1 MGTWIVLAIIILV
14 VLWLVFTYNGLIA
27 ARNRTQEAWS
37 EIDVELKRRHDLIPN
52 LVNTVAGYMG
62 HERGT
67 LEAVTNARA
76 NAVAAGATG
85 DPAKIGQAEN
95 MLSQSLR
102 SLFAVSEN
110 YPELKAISAFTNLQE
125 NLTATEDKLE
135 FSRRFYNGN
144 VRDYNIKLQ
153 TLPTSLIAG
162 VLGFK
167 PFGFFQAD
175 EGDRAVP
182 QVNFGNMPAPGSL
195 PPPPAAG
202 PGGPPA
208 PGSAGPPPPSWPLR
222 GLRHGA
228 DELGLRRRVTAGKI
242 PVLVEDADDPI
253 DFCGDAY
260 LEHVVVIAVAVA
272 APVHAADS
280 RLFVGDE
287 QLDVI
292 DLMPRVVDR
301 VEPFRDA

>member
-1 MGTWIVLAIIILV
+1 MGTWIVVAIVVLIL
-14 VLWLVFTYNGLIA
+14 LWLVFTYNGLVT

-52 LVNTVAGYMG
+52 LVNTVQGYVG

-76 NAVAAGATG
+76 AAVAAGATG

-110 YPELKAISAFTNLQE
+110 YPELKAITAFTNLQE
-125 NLTATEDKLE
+125 TLTATEDKIE

-182 QVNFGNMPAPGSL
+182 QVNFGPTSASGPPALGSSG
-195 PPPPAAG
+195 PPAAG
-202 PGGPPA
+202 A
-208 PGSAGPPPPSWPLR
+208 SGPPPPGESGPPPS
-222 GLRHGA
+222 A
-228 DELGLRRRVTAGKI
+228 
-242 PVLVEDADDPI
+242 
-253 DFCGDAY
+253 
-260 LEHVVVIAVAVA
+260 
-272 APVHAADS
+272 
-280 RLFVGDE
+280 
-287 QLDVI
+287 
-292 DLMPRVVDR
+292 
-301 VEPFRDA
+301 

>member
-1 MGTWIVLAIIILV
+1 MGLWVVVAIV
-14 VLWLVFTYNGLIA
+14 VLVALWFVFTYNGLVG

-52 LVNTVAGYMG
+52 LVNTVQGYMG

-76 NAVAAGATG
+76 SAVAAGATG

-95 MLSQSLR
+95 VLSQSLR

-110 YPELKAISAFTNLQE
+110 YPDLKAISAFTNLQE
-125 NLTATEDKLE
+125 TLTATEDKIE

-167 PFGFFQAD
+167 AFGFFQAD

-182 QVNFGNMPAPGSL
+182 QVNFGNMPSAGS
-195 PPPPAAG
+195 G
-202 PGGPPA
+202 
-208 PGSAGPPPPSWPLR
+208 GPPPPTGSSGPPPASS
-222 GLRHGA
+222 GGPP
-228 DELGLRRRVTAGKI
+228 GQ
-242 PVLVEDADDPI
+242 
-253 DFCGDAY
+253 
-260 LEHVVVIAVAVA
+260 
-272 APVHAADS
+272 S
-280 RLFVGDE
+280 
-287 QLDVI
+287 
-292 DLMPRVVDR
+292 
-301 VEPFRDA
+301 

>member
-1 MGTWIVLAIIILV
+1 MGFWIAIAIV
-14 VLWLVFTYNGLIA
+14 VLLVLWFVFTYNGLVA

-52 LVNTVAGYMG
+52 LVNTVQGYMG

-95 MLSQSLR
+95 VLSQSLR

-110 YPELKAISAFTNLQE
+110 YPDLKAISAFTNLQE
-125 NLTATEDKLE
+125 TLTATEDKIE

-162 VLGFK
+162 ALGFK
-167 PFGFFQAD
+167 PFAFFQAD
-175 EGDRAVP
+175 DGDRAVP
-182 QVNFGNMPAPGSL
+182 TVGFTQG
-195 PPPPAAG
+195 AA
-202 PGGPPA
+202 GGPPTA
-208 PGSAGPPPPSWPLR
+208 GTSGPP
-222 GLRHGA
+222 
-228 DELGLRRRVTAGKI
+228 TAGTSG
-242 PVLVEDADDPI
+242 PPT
-253 DFCGDAY
+253 
-260 LEHVVVIAVAVA
+260 
-272 APVHAADS
+272 
-280 RLFVGDE
+280 
-287 QLDVI
+287 Q
-292 DLMPRVVDR
+292 
-301 VEPFRDA
+301 

>member
-1 MGTWIVLAIIILV
+1 MGWIVLAVVVILIV
-14 VLWLVFTYNGLIA
+14 GWLILTYNSLVT

-52 LVNTVAGYMG
+52 LVNTVQGYMG

-76 NAVAAGATG
+76 AAVSAGASG

-110 YPELKAISAFTNLQE
+110 YPDLKAISAFTNLQE
-125 NLTATEDKLE
+125 TLTATEDKIE

-167 PFGFFQAD
+167 PFGFVQAD

-182 QVNFGNMPAPGSL
+182 QVSFNNAPGSPSSL
-195 PPPPAAG
+195 PPAAG
-202 PGGPPA
+202 PGAPPA
-208 PGSAGPPPPSWPLR
+208 PGSAGPPPQ
-222 GLRHGA
+222 
-228 DELGLRRRVTAGKI
+228 T
-242 PVLVEDADDPI
+242 
-253 DFCGDAY
+253 
-260 LEHVVVIAVAVA
+260 
-272 APVHAADS
+272 
-280 RLFVGDE
+280 
-287 QLDVI
+287 
-292 DLMPRVVDR
+292 
-301 VEPFRDA
+301 

>member
-1 MGTWIVLAIIILV
+1 MGWVVLV
-14 VLWLVFTYNGLIA
+14 VVVIVVVGWLVLTYNGLVT

-52 LVNTVAGYMG
+52 LVKTAQGYMG
-62 HERGT
+62 HESGT

-76 NAVAAGATG
+76 GAVSAGAWG

-110 YPELKAISAFTNLQE
+110 YPELKAIAAFTNLQE
-125 NLTATEDKLE
+125 TLTATEDKIE

-162 VLGFK
+162 ALGFK

-175 EGDRAVP
+175 DADRAVP
-182 QVNFGNMPAPGSL
+182 QVNFNLGNMPQPGTPES
-195 PPPPAAG
+195 
-202 PGGPPA
+202 GPPSLGPSGP
-208 PGSAGPPPPSWPLR
+208 PGMGSSGPPPQS
-222 GLRHGA
+222 
-228 DELGLRRRVTAGKI
+228 
-242 PVLVEDADDPI
+242 
-253 DFCGDAY
+253 
-260 LEHVVVIAVAVA
+260 
-272 APVHAADS
+272 
-280 RLFVGDE
+280 
-287 QLDVI
+287 
-292 DLMPRVVDR
+292 
-301 VEPFRDA
+301 

>member
-1 MGTWIVLAIIILV
+1 MGTWIVIGIVVLV
-14 VLWLVFTYNGLIA
+14 VLWLVFTYNGLVT

-52 LVNTVAGYMG
+52 LVNTVQGYVG

-76 NAVAAGATG
+76 AAVAAGATG

-95 MLSQSLR
+95 ILSQSLR

-110 YPELKAISAFTNLQE
+110 YPELKAITAFTNLQE
-125 NLTATEDKLE
+125 TLTATEDKIE

-153 TLPTSLIAG
+153 TVPTSLVAG

-182 QVNFGNMPAPGSL
+182 QVNFGPTSAS
-195 PPPPAAG
+195 
-202 PGGPPA
+202 GPPA
-208 PGSAGPPPPSWPLR
+208 LGSSGPPAGGQSGPPPPGQSGPPLQ
-222 GLRHGA
+222 
-228 DELGLRRRVTAGKI
+228 
-242 PVLVEDADDPI
+242 
-253 DFCGDAY
+253 
-260 LEHVVVIAVAVA
+260 
-272 APVHAADS
+272 S
-280 RLFVGDE
+280 
-287 QLDVI
+287 
-292 DLMPRVVDR
+292 
-301 VEPFRDA
+301 

>member
-1 MGTWIVLAIIILV
+1 MGTWIVVVVVILV
-14 VLWLVFTYNGLIA
+14 VGWLVLAYNGLVT

-52 LVNTVAGYMG
+52 LVNTVQGYMG

-76 NAVAAGATG
+76 AAVSAGASG

-110 YPELKAISAFTNLQE
+110 YPDLKAIAAFTNLQE
-125 NLTATEDKLE
+125 TLTATEDKIE

-162 VLGFK
+162 ALGFK
-167 PFGFFQAD
+167 PFAFFQAD
-175 EGDRAVP
+175 DADRAVP
-182 QVNFGNMPAPGSL
+182 QVNFGPTASSGPPTLGSSG
-195 PPPPAAG
+195 PPPASASS
-202 PGGPPA
+202 GPPTQ
-208 PGSAGPPPPSWPLR
+208 S
-222 GLRHGA
+222 
-228 DELGLRRRVTAGKI
+228 
-242 PVLVEDADDPI
+242 
-253 DFCGDAY
+253 
-260 LEHVVVIAVAVA
+260 
-272 APVHAADS
+272 
-280 RLFVGDE
+280 
-287 QLDVI
+287 
-292 DLMPRVVDR
+292 
-301 VEPFRDA
+301 

>member
-1 MGTWIVLAIIILV
+1 MGVGTWIVLVLVILV
-14 VLWLVFTYNGLIA
+14 VGWLVLTYNGLVT

-52 LVNTVAGYMG
+52 LVNTVQGYVG

-76 NAVAAGATG
+76 SAVAAGATG

-102 SLFAVSEN
+102 SLFATTEA
-110 YPELKAISAFTNLQE
+110 YPELKAISAFTSLQE
-125 NLTATEDKLE
+125 TLTATEDKIE

-162 VLGFK
+162 PLGFK

-175 EGDRAVP
+175 EADRAVP
-182 QVNFGNMPAPGSL
+182 QVNFGPTSSS
-195 PPPPAAG
+195 
-202 PGGPPA
+202 GPPSL
-208 PGSAGPPPPSWPLR
+208 GSSGPPSAGQSGPPP
-222 GLRHGA
+222 G
-228 DELGLRRRVTAGKI
+228 
-242 PVLVEDADDPI
+242 
-253 DFCGDAY
+253 
-260 LEHVVVIAVAVA
+260 
-272 APVHAADS
+272 
-280 RLFVGDE
+280 
-287 QLDVI
+287 
-292 DLMPRVVDR
+292 
-301 VEPFRDA
+301 

>member
-1 MGTWIVLAIIILV
+1 MGWVALAIFVLI
-14 VLWLVFTYNGLIA
+14 VLWLVFTYNGLIT

-52 LVNTVAGYMG
+52 LVNTVSGYMG

-95 MLSQSLR
+95 VLSQSLR

-110 YPELKAISAFTNLQE
+110 YPDLKAISAFTNLQE

-182 QVNFGNMPAPGSL
+182 QVNFGNVPAPGSL
-195 PPPPAAG
+195 PPPAAGPGG

-208 PGSAGPPPPSWPLR
+208 PGSAGPPPQS
-222 GLRHGA
+222 
-228 DELGLRRRVTAGKI
+228 
-242 PVLVEDADDPI
+242 
-253 DFCGDAY
+253 
-260 LEHVVVIAVAVA
+260 
-272 APVHAADS
+272 
-280 RLFVGDE
+280 
-287 QLDVI
+287 
-292 DLMPRVVDR
+292 
-301 VEPFRDA
+301 

>member
-1 MGTWIVLAIIILV
+1 MEWVVLGIVVLV
-14 VLWLVFTYNGLIA
+14 LLWLVFTYNGLIT

-52 LVNTVAGYMG
+52 LVNTVQGYMT

-110 YPELKAISAFTNLQE
+110 YPDLKAISAFTNLQE

-144 VRDYNIKLQ
+144 VRDYNTKLQ
-153 TLPTSLIAG
+153 TLPTSLIG
-162 VLGFK
+162 SLLGFK

-182 QVNFGNMPAPGSL
+182 QVSFNAPPAGSAGSM
-195 PPPPAAG
+195 PPAAG
-202 PGGPPA
+202 PSGPPG
-208 PGSAGPPPPSWPLR
+208 PGSAGPPSQ
-222 GLRHGA
+222 
-228 DELGLRRRVTAGKI
+228 
-242 PVLVEDADDPI
+242 
-253 DFCGDAY
+253 
-260 LEHVVVIAVAVA
+260 
-272 APVHAADS
+272 S
-280 RLFVGDE
+280 
-287 QLDVI
+287 
-292 DLMPRVVDR
+292 
-301 VEPFRDA
+301 

>member
-1 MGTWIVLAIIILV
+1 MGWIWVVVAIV
-14 VLWLVFTYNGLIA
+14 VIVGLWFVFTYNGLVA

-52 LVNTVAGYMG
+52 LVNTVQGYMG

-76 NAVAAGATG
+76 AAVAAGATG

-110 YPELKAISAFTNLQE
+110 YPDLKAIAAFTNLQE
-125 NLTATEDKLE
+125 TLTATEDKIE

-144 VRDYNIKLQ
+144 VRDYNISLQ

-162 VLGFK
+162 MLGFK
-167 PFGFFQAD
+167 AFAFFQAD

-182 QVNFGNMPAPGSL
+182 VVGFNQGA
-195 PPPPAAG
+195 

-208 PGSAGPPPPSWPLR
+208 MGSSGPPP
-222 GLRHGA
+222 
-228 DELGLRRRVTAGKI
+228 
-242 PVLVEDADDPI
+242 
-253 DFCGDAY
+253 
-260 LEHVVVIAVAVA
+260 A
-272 APVHAADS
+272 ATSGGPPT
-280 RLFVGDE
+280 
-287 QLDVI
+287 Q
-292 DLMPRVVDR
+292 
-301 VEPFRDA
+301 